1 MTSASVDE
9 RVRAMDET
17 DVLGPVD
24 YVVVEFPADKA
35 NFKGEI
41 ADELVSLIDRE
52 LVRVLDLVILHK
64 NDDGTVEVD
73 ELDEVAEESVGSL
86 AKLEGELGLLLA
98 AEDIEHLSA
107 AIEPGSIAGVLVWEN
122 RWAGPFGAAVRRAGG
137 QLVASGRIPT
147 QALLAA
153 VDAQNGS
160 EGD

>member
-1 MTSASVDE
+1 
-9 RVRAMDET
+9 MDET

-24 YVVVEFPADKA
+24 YIVVEFPKDKA

-41 ADELVSLIDRE
+41 ADELVALMDRDV
-52 LVRVLDLVILHK
+52 VRVLDLVILHK
-64 NDDGTVEVD
+64 NDDGSIEVD
-73 ELDEVAEESVGSL
+73 ELEDVAEESVGAL
-86 AKLEGELGLLLA
+86 ARLEGDLGLILA
-98 AEDIEHLSA
+98 ADDMEHLAA
-107 AIEPGSIAGVLVWEN
+107 AIEPGSIAGILVWEN

-153 VDAQNGS
+153 VEAENGS

>member
-1 MTSASVDE
+1 
-9 RVRAMDET
+9 MDET

-64 NDDGTVEVD
+64 SEDGSIEVD
-73 ELDEVAEESVGSL
+73 ELDEVAEESVGAL
-86 AKLEGELGLLLA
+86 AKVEGDLGLLLA
-98 AEDIEHLSA
+98 AEDIEHISA

-153 VDAQNGS
+153 MEAENGS

>member
-1 MTSASVDE
+1 
-9 RVRAMDET
+9 MDET

-24 YVVVEFPADKA
+24 YIVVEFPKDRA

-41 ADELVSLIDRE
+41 ADELVALMDRD

-64 NDDGTVEVD
+64 NDDGSIEVD
-73 ELDEVAEESVGSL
+73 ELEDVAEESVGAL
-86 AKLEGELGLLLA
+86 ARLEGDLGLILA
-98 AEDIEHLSA
+98 ADDMEHLAA
-107 AIEPGSIAGVLVWEN
+107 AIEPGSIAGILVWEN

-153 VDAQNGS
+153 VEAENGS

>member
-1 MTSASVDE
+1 
-9 RVRAMDET
+9 MDET

-24 YVVVEFPADKA
+24 YIVVEFPKDKA

-41 ADELVSLIDRE
+41 ADELVSLMDRD

-64 NDDGTVEVD
+64 NDDGSIEVD
-73 ELDEVAEESVGSL
+73 ELEDVAEESVGAL
-86 AKLEGELGLLLA
+86 AKLEGDLGLILA
-98 AEDIEHLSA
+98 AEDMEHLAA
-107 AIEPGSIAGVLVWEN
+107 AIEPGTIAGILVWEN

-153 VDAQNGS
+153 VEAENGS